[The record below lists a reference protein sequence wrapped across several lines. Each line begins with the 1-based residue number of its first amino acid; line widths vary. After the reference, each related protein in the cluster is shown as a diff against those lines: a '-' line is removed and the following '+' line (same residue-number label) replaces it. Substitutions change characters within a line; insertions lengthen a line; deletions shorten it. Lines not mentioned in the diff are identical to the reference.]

1 MINKKIIVVDDE
13 DAIREMVIDT
23 LDAAGFMAIG
33 CADTDEGYERIVK
46 SNPDLAILDVKMPS
60 VGGVELCRMLRANP
74 KTKHIPIIMLTVEA
88 TETDK
93 VIGLGIG
100 ADDYIVKPFSPKELV
115 ARIKSLLRR
124 SDSADEKT
132 CGAVISIPGLEINL
146 DSQTVTCAK
155 KQVALRPKEFDLLVL
170 FIKKPNV
177 VLDRSFILEN
187 VFGYKIPI
195 STRTIDTH
203 IKNLRHALGTFG
215 KKIKTVFGRG
225 FKFVP

>member
-1 MINKKIIVVDDE
+1 
-13 DAIREMVIDT
+13 
-23 LDAAGFMAIG
+23 
-33 CADTDEGYERIVK
+33 
-46 SNPDLAILDVKMPS
+46 MPT
-60 VGGVELCRMLRANP
+60 VGGIELCRMLRANA
-74 KTKHIPIIMLTVEA
+74 KTKQIPIIMLTVEA

-124 SDSADEKT
+124 SQSAGGNSDNGST
-132 CGAVISIPGLEINL
+132 ISTPGLEINV
-146 DSQTVTCAK
+146 DSQTVKCAG
-155 KQVALRPKEFDLLVL
+155 KQIELRPKEFDLLVL

-177 VLDRSFILEN
+177 VLDRTFILEN

-203 IKNLRHALGTFG
+203 IKNLRRALGPFG